1 MAAALTQ
8 RAVASRN
15 DLPRARY
22 IIIVHHP
29 ANRVE
34 TDHHLVAAVA
44 SGCRGRRYENR
55 CATLGICSFSVHAS
69 RIANASIKT
78 NSVVSTV
85 QVRQR
90 RSFLSARGIEQ
101 DTVNFGQE
109 RATRTAERL

>member
-15 DLPRARY
+15 DLPRARD

-29 ANRVE
+29 AKRVE

-55 CATLGICSFSVHAS
+55 CAGPWNCSFSVHAS
-69 RIANASIKT
+69 RIANESIET

-90 RSFLSARGIEQ
+90 RSFLSARGIKRS
-101 DTVNFGQE
+101 TVNHGQE
-109 RATRTAERL
+109 RATRTAER